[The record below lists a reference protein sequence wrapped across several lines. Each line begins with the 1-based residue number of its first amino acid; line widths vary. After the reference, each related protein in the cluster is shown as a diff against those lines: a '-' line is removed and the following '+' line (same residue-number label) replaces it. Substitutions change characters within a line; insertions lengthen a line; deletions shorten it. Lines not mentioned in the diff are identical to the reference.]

1 MHGKRRCFLFQAPI
15 SFLNIFLH
23 ILLGVLISHYFSFDS
38 KDGEKNLQN
47 FSIIYCRSHLRPYFK
62 VGFWISTLTHE
73 HWEAGPTSQE
83 KSSLTEGWEMCLT
96 DARDLRHSN
105 PDLCL
110 EAGAGASVWWKGLLG
125 NSSSHLVLH
134 FGLWP
139 LLLFLS
145 RRRNSCLYFKILHF
159 HSISI
164 HQILIECLCLLR
176 AKHCAKSYKD
186 ENYLSSMG
194 KEV

>member
-1 MHGKRRCFLFQAPI
+1 MGKEDVFYSKHPYLFWIFFFIFFWGFWSHII
-15 SFLNIFLH
+15 S
-23 ILLGVLISHYFSFDS
+23 VLIQRMG
-38 KDGEKNLQN
+38 KKNIQN
-47 FSIIYCRSHLRPYFK
+47 FSIIYCRRHLRPYFK

-73 HWEAGPTSQE
+73 HWEAGLTSQE
-83 KSSLTEGWEMCLT
+83 KSSLTEGREMCLT
-96 DARDLRHSN
+96 DARDLRHSD

-139 LLLFLS
+139 LLLFLLWK
-145 RRRNSCLYFKILHF
+145 RNSCLYFKILDF

-164 HQILIECLCLLR
+164 HQIPIECLCLFH
-176 AKHCAKSYKD
+176 AIHCAKSYED